1 MLVLVQ
7 AIIPVKGGAARLS
20 VGVQPYHTRQALE
33 MDNGHCG
40 VEFSGGVSQFLIF
53 RTRGGGGAVRKFQFF
68 SDKGEGLGLF

>member
-1 MLVLVQ
+1 MQ

-40 VEFSGGVSQFLIF
+40 MELSGMEFSGKEC
-53 RTRGGGGAVRKFQFF
+53 RAM
-68 SDKGEGLGLF
+68 